1 MGKKRITIL
10 FLILCIVLSMLFFT
24 ACRRDP
30 PDPGVMVSRYMDYFM
45 QADYTGMYTF
55 LSPAG
60 EGLPERDAYVERYQN
75 IFSAIALNSLALTLQ
90 DLTYTF
96 EEGTGTA
103 TVRADFSTGTV
114 GDFTQVYTLPL
125 VYDAEEE
132 AWSITWSTGLIF
144 PDLKDEDKVIVSR
157 TSPLRGDIVDR
168 TGLPLA
174 GTGAAYTVCAKM
186 DVVPD
191 KEAFAKQLAPLLET
205 EPDSLLR
212 LMEQSWVQPDSL
224 VPLRVFSLN
233 LTEEYKEQI
242 LSVKGVLLDQTF
254 KTNSRRYLTNDLFA
268 HVIGY
273 VTPISAEELDTH
285 PNYRANDYIGQ
296 TGLEAVYESS
306 LYGREGYR
314 LSLQSQDGEVLS
326 VIAERDVATGDTLT
340 LTMDYEL
347 QKVAHR
353 VLSESGY
360 NGSVIALNPSSGDV
374 LAMVSNPDYDPNDF
388 VNGILNSVWKR
399 YSEDENAPLFSRNTR
414 ALYPPGSTIKPF
426 TAVMGLEKG
435 VITPDT
441 VVKEANRTE
450 WIPTDNW
457 NAPPIHRVNHPA
469 GAVNLDR
476 ALVWSDNI
484 YFAWVA
490 MRLSGDIYADYAPR
504 FGFGVPLPCDLT
516 VSGAQIKNEDTVW
529 SPSLLANTG
538 YGQGEMLSTPLQM
551 ACLYT
556 AFYNDGTAIAPRL
569 VRSIETHEGEPVE
582 QKENQ
587 TWLTGVVTGD
597 EAALL
602 EQSMIHTVE
611 DVSGTA
617 HGIGVEGLKLAA
629 KTGTAQWKAKD
640 GNEIAWLIGY
650 TVEEENPLLVCV
662 TLETPENA
670 GGVKREM
677 ARTLFE
683 SYYGLTPEASPV
695 PEVEAAAELTITKH
709 PSYTMSVCV

>member
-1 MGKKRITIL
+1 
-10 FLILCIVLSMLFFT
+10 MLFFT
-24 ACRRDP
+24 ACRREP
-30 PDPGVMVSRYMDYFM
+30 PGPEETVSGYMDCFM
-45 QADYTGMYTF
+45 QADYTGMYSC
-55 LSPAG
+55 LSTASAN
-60 EGLPERDAYVERYQN
+60 LPDQDAYVERYGN
-75 IFSAIALNSLALTLQ
+75 IFSAIDLTSLALTLQ
-90 DLTYTF
+90 DLTYTI
-96 EEGTGTA
+96 EEGVGTA

-114 GDFTQVYTLPL
+114 GGFTQIYTLPL
-125 VYDAEEE
+125 TYDAEEE
-132 AWSITWSTGLIF
+132 IWSITWSTGLIF
-144 PDLKDEDKVIVSR
+144 PDLKDGDKVIVSR
-157 TSPLRGDIVDR
+157 YSPLRGDIVDR
-168 TGLPLA
+168 TGLTLA

-186 DVVPD
+186 DVIPD
-191 KEAFAKQLAPLLET
+191 KQAFVEALAPLLET
-205 EPDSLLR
+205 EPESLLR
-212 LMEQSWVQPDSL
+212 IMEQPWVQADSL

-254 KTNSRRYLTNDLFA
+254 KTDSRRYLTNDLFS

-273 VTPISAEELDTH
+273 VTPISAEELETH
-285 PNYRANDYIGQ
+285 PRYRANDYIGQ
-296 TGLEAVYESS
+296 TGLEAVYESN
-306 LYGREGYR
+306 LYGQEGYR
-314 LSLQSQDGEVLS
+314 LSIQDQDGAVLS
-326 VIAERDVATGDTLT
+326 VIAEREVATGDTLT

-353 VLSESGY
+353 VLAESGY
-360 NGSVIALNPSSGDV
+360 NGSVIALDPSNGDV

-388 VNGILNSVWKR
+388 VNGIRNSVWKQ
-399 YSEDENAPLFSRNTR
+399 YNEDESAPLFARNTK

-426 TAVMGLEKG
+426 TAVMGLEQG

-441 VVKEANRTE
+441 VVKEANSIE
-450 WIPTDNW
+450 WIPAANW

-490 MRLSGDIYADYAPR
+490 MRLSGDIYAEYAPR
-504 FGFGVPLPCDLT
+504 FGFGVDLPCDLR
-516 VSGAQIKNEDTVW
+516 VSSAQITNEGTVW

-556 AFYNDGTAIAPRL
+556 AFYNDGTSMAPRL
-569 VRSIETHEGEPVE
+569 VRSINTHEGEPVE
-582 QKENQ
+582 EKENHV
-587 TWLTGVVTGD
+587 WLTGVVTED

-611 DVSGTA
+611 EVSGTA
-617 HGIGVEGLKLAA
+617 YGIGVEGLKLAA
-629 KTGTAQWKAKD
+629 KTGTAQWKEKD
-640 GNEIAWLIGY
+640 GEEIAWLVGY
-650 TVEEENPLLVCV
+650 TVEEANPLLVCV
-662 TLETPENA
+662 TLETPENS

-683 SYYGLTPEASPV
+683 SYYGLTPEEPAGPDMESGTEP
-695 PEVEAAAELTITKH
+695 AE
-709 PSYTMSVCV
+709 

>member
-1 MGKKRITIL
+1 MHIKRITIL
-10 FLILCIVLSMLFFT
+10 FLILSIVLSMLFFT
-24 ACRRDP
+24 ACRREP
-30 PDPGVMVSRYMDYFM
+30 PTPEETVSGYMDCFM
-45 QADYTGMYTF
+45 QADYTGMYGY
-55 LSPAG
+55 LSPDSSG
-60 EGLPERDAYVERYQN
+60 FPDEDAYVERYEN
-75 IFSAIALNSLALTLQ
+75 IFSAIGLSSLALTLQ
-90 DLTYTF
+90 DLVYTF

-103 TVRADFSTGTV
+103 ILRADISTDTV

-125 VYDAEEE
+125 WYDAEAET
-132 AWSITWSTGLIF
+132 WTITWSTGLIF
-144 PDLKDEDKVIVSR
+144 PDLKDGDKVIISR

-168 TGLPLA
+168 MGLTLA

-191 KEAFAKQLAPLLET
+191 KDAFAEKLAPLLET
-205 EPDSLLR
+205 EPESLLR
-212 LMEQSWVQPDSL
+212 IMEQSWVQPDSL

-273 VTPISAEELDTH
+273 VAPISAEDLEEH
-285 PNYRANDYIGQ
+285 PNYRANDYLGQ
-296 TGLEAVYESS
+296 TGLESLYETN

-314 LSLQSQDGEVLS
+314 LSLQDQDGTVLS
-326 VIAERDVATGDTLT
+326 VIAEREVATGDTLK

-353 VLSESGY
+353 VLSESGF
-360 NGSVIALNPSSGDV
+360 NGSVIALDPSNGDV

-388 VNGILNSVWKR
+388 VNGILSSQWKK

-426 TAVMGLEKG
+426 TAVMGLEQG
-435 VITPDT
+435 VITPET
-441 VVKEANRTE
+441 VVTEANKTE
-450 WIPTDNW
+450 WIPYAGW

-490 MRLSGDIYADYAPR
+490 MRLSGDIYAEYAPR
-504 FGFGVPLPCDLT
+504 FGFGTELPCDLT
-516 VSGAQIKNEDTVW
+516 ISTAQIKNEDTTW
-529 SPSLLANTG
+529 SESLLANTG

-556 AFYNDGTAIAPRL
+556 AFYNDGTAMAPRL
-569 VRSIETHEGEPVE
+569 VHSIQTHEGEPVAE
-582 QKENQ
+582 KETQ
-587 TWLTGVVTGD
+587 VWLTGVVTED
-597 EAALL
+597 EAGLL

-629 KTGTAQWKAKD
+629 KTGTAQWKEKD
-640 GNEIAWLIGY
+640 GDEISWLIGY
-650 TVEEENPLLVCV
+650 TVDEETPLLVCV
-662 TLETPENA
+662 TLETPEGE
-670 GGVKREM
+670 GGVKRAM
-677 ARTLFE
+677 ARTVFE
-683 SYYGLTPEASPV
+683 SYYGLTPEEPADPDME
-695 PEVEAAAELTITKH
+695 PDEPTE
-709 PSYTMSVCV
+709 